1 MAATTYDVL
10 IVGGGVSGTALLY
23 ELARYT
29 DVNAIGLLEK
39 YDKVAIVNSHGRNNS
54 QTIHCGDI
62 ETNYTLDK
70 ARTTKRTAG
79 MVINFGTKL
88 EPAERDNIIYRYPK
102 MVLGVGDKQCDFLRK
117 RFDTFKE
124 LFPRMRLLERDDIAA
139 QEPKVVEGRDPS
151 EKILALGSADEYTAV
166 NYTTLSEAFV
176 KYAEQD
182 AAKKGMTCDLHLST
196 PVHKIEKEG
205 DLFKITT
212 PNKGTLQARYVV
224 VAAGGHSL
232 LFAHQM
238 GYGLDKS
245 CLPMAG
251 SFYFTPKVLNGKVY
265 TIQNENLP
273 FAAVHGDPDVL
284 VDGKTRFGPTA
295 LMLPL
300 LERYN
305 SKTFTEFLRVFRFD
319 GSVAKVFWDLLK
331 VRDIRNYVFKNF
343 MYEVPVLREKL
354 FHQSIKSIVPSLR
367 AEDVEFA
374 KGFGGVRPQLIDKTA
389 KKLVMGEAK
398 IDPGT
403 GIVFNMT
410 PSPGGTSCLGNAEKD
425 LYLAQKFLG
434 FNIDK
439 EAFERDLLM
448 GEVEL
453 RGLDEAPQMSPEK
466 SSHGENLDNER
477 EKEKED
483 KSVGPGA

>member
-29 DVNAIGLLEK
+29 DLNAIGLVEK

-79 MVINFGTKL
+79 MVVNFGTKL
-88 EPAERDNIIYRYPK
+88 PAEERDNIIYRYPK

-117 RFDTFKE
+117 RFDAFKE
-124 LFPRMRLLERDDIAA
+124 LFPQMRLMERDDIAA
-139 QEPKVVEGRDPS
+139 QEPRVVEGRDPD
-151 EKILALGSADEYTAV
+151 ERILALGSSDEYTAV

-182 AAKKGMTCDLHLST
+182 AERKGMTCDIHLST
-196 PVHKIEKEG
+196 PVHGIEQKD
-205 DLFKITT
+205 DLFHIKT
-212 PNKGTLQARYVV
+212 PNHGTLKARYVV

-232 LFAHQM
+232 LFAHDM

-284 VDGKTRFGPTA
+284 VENKTRFGPTA

-305 SKTFTEFLRVFRFD
+305 SKTFKEFLRVFRFD
-319 GSVAKVFWDLLK
+319 SSVAKVFWDLLK
-331 VRDIRNYVFKNF
+331 VRDIRNYVFTNF
-343 MYEVPVLREKL
+343 MYEVPVLRERL
-354 FHQSIKSIVPSLR
+354 FYRSIKTIVPGLSPS
-367 AEDVEFA
+367 DVEFA

-439 EAFERDLLM
+439 EAFERDLLT
-448 GEVEL
+448 GEIEL
-453 RGLDEAPQMSPEK
+453 RSLDEEPQMAPEN
-466 SSHGENLDNER
+466 SSHGEDFDA
-477 EKEKED
+477 EKQKAEHD

>member
-1 MAATTYDVL
+1 MSETTYDVL
-10 IVGGGVSGTALLY
+10 IVGGGVSGTALLH

-29 DVNAIGLLEK
+29 DLNAIGLVEK
-39 YDKVAIVNSHGRNNS
+39 YDRVAIVNSHGRNNS

-62 ETNYTLDK
+62 ETNYSLDK

-88 EPAERDNIIYRYPK
+88 PAEERDRIIYRYPK
-102 MVLGVGDKQCDFLRK
+102 MVLGVGQKQCDFLRQ
-117 RFDTFKE
+117 RYESFRE
-124 LFPRMRLLERDDIAA
+124 LFPKMRLMERDDIAE
-139 QEPKVVEGRDPS
+139 QEPKVVEGRDPN
-151 EKILALGSADEYTAV
+151 EPILALGSSDEYTAV
-166 NYTTLSEAFV
+166 DYTTLSEAFV
-176 KYAEQD
+176 KCAEED
-182 AAKKGMTCDLHLST
+182 AAKKGMACDMHLST
-196 PVHKIEKEG
+196 PVHGIEKKD
-205 DLFKITT
+205 DLFHITT
-212 PNKGTLQARYVV
+212 PNKGTLKARYVV

-284 VDGKTRFGPTA
+284 VENKTRFGPTA

-319 GSVAKVFWDLLK
+319 SSVAKVFWDLLK

-343 MYEVPVLREKL
+343 LYEVPVLREKL
-354 FHQSIKSIVPSLR
+354 FYQSIRTIVPSLR
-367 AEDVEFA
+367 AEQVAFA

-389 KKLVMGEAK
+389 RKLMMGEAK

-425 LYLAQKFLG
+425 MYLAQQYLG

-453 RGLDEAPQMSPEK
+453 RSLDQDPQMAPEK
-466 SSHGENLDNER
+466 SSHGENLDE
-477 EKEKED
+477 EKRKEAQQD
-483 KSVGPGA
+483 GAD

>member
-29 DVNAIGLLEK
+29 DLKSIGLVEK
-39 YDKVAIVNSHGRNNS
+39 YDRVAIVNSHGRNNS

-62 ETNYTLDK
+62 ETNYSLDK
-70 ARTTKRTAG
+70 ARVTQRTAG
-79 MVINFGTKL
+79 MIVNFGTKL
-88 EPAERDNIIYRYPK
+88 PAEERDNIIFKYPK
-102 MVLGVGDKQCDFLRK
+102 MVLAVGDKQCDFLRR
-117 RFDTFKE
+117 RFETFSE
-124 LFPRMRLLERDDIAA
+124 LFPRMKLMERDDIAEV
-139 QEPKVVEGRDPS
+139 EPQVVEGRDPNQQ
-151 EKILALGSADEYTAV
+151 IVALGSTDEYTAV
-166 NYTTLSEAFV
+166 NYTTLSEAFI

-182 AAKKGMTCDLHLST
+182 AERKGMDCDVHLST
-196 PVHKIEKEG
+196 PVEDIVKEG
-205 DLFKITT
+205 DLFKVHT
-212 PNKGTLQARYVV
+212 PNHGVLQARYVV

-232 LFAHQM
+232 LFAHKM

-245 CLPMAG
+245 VLPMAG

-284 VDGKTRFGPTA
+284 VEDKTRFGPTA

-305 SKTFTEFLRVFRFD
+305 SKTFSEFLRVFRFD
-319 GSVAKVFWDLLK
+319 SSVAKVFWDLLK
-331 VRDIRNYVFKNF
+331 VPDIRNYVFKNF
-343 MYEVPVLREKL
+343 LYEVPVLREKL
-354 FHQSIKSIVPSLR
+354 FHKSIQHIVPGVKSS
-367 AEDVEFA
+367 DVTFA
-374 KGFGGVRPQLIDKTA
+374 KGFGGVRPQLIDKSS
-389 KKLVMGEAK
+389 KKLMMGEAK

-425 LYLAQKFLG
+425 ILLAQQHLG
-434 FNIDK
+434 FNFDR
-439 EAFERDLLM
+439 ETFERDLLQ

-453 RGLDEAPQMSPEK
+453 REQKGPATSEATQQVE
-466 SSHGENLDNER
+466 G
-477 EKEKED
+477 
-483 KSVGPGA
+483 